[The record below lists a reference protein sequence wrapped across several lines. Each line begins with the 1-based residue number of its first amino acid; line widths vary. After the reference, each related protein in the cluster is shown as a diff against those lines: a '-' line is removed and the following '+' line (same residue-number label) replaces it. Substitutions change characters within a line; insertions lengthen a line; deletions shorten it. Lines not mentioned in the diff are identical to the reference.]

1 LQVTN
6 IYRKNDGAHYPNL
19 RAEKTALER
28 FSWRSTKQKM
38 APAEAV
44 NRNKVEAVIPAAR
57 VAPTSSGIF
66 GPYRPWL
73 ALGCVVAALLSRSC
87 GRVAVPNG

>member
-1 LQVTN
+1 M
-6 IYRKNDGAHYPNL
+6 
-19 RAEKTALER
+19 AEKTALER
-28 FSWRSTKQKM
+28 FNWRYTKQKM

-44 NRNKVEAVIPAAR
+44 NQNKVEAVTQAAR
-57 VAPTSSGIF
+57 MAPTSSGIF